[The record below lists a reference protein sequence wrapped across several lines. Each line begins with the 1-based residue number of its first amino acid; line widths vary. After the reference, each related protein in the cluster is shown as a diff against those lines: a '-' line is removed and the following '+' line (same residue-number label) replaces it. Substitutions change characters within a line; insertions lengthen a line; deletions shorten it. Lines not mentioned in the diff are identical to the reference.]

1 MKLTTAVPVVVFV
14 LFGAFSV
21 QLKLHLLGD
30 DDGSTAV
37 AVGDPA
43 PPLVLESLTGETVE
57 LSRVAGENKVVVLN
71 FWATWCGPCKIE
83 MPQFQ
88 RMYDEYQD
96 RGLEILAV
104 TREDRETVETFLN
117 TKSYTFP
124 VLLDPVGTV
133 SERYG
138 VTALPTTFLLSD
150 EGKVTRVR
158 RGIDAL
164 LERQI
169 KRIMGD
175 APEVPDVL
183 DVLDSL
189 MTPPLTERDADT
201 VGTEG
206 TGEGGGNG

>member
-1 MKLTTAVPVVVFV
+1 MKLTTAVPVVLFV

-21 QLKLHLLGD
+21 QLKLRLLGD

-37 AVGDPA
+37 AVDDPA
-43 PPLVLESLTGETVE
+43 PPLVLESLTGER
-57 LSRVAGENKVVVLN
+57 LNLLRVAGENKVVVLN

-88 RMYDEYQD
+88 RMYDEYMD
-96 RGLEILAV
+96 HGLEILAV
-104 TREDRETVETFLN
+104 TREDRETVEAFLN
-117 TKSYTFP
+117 TKDYTFP
-124 VLLDPVGTV
+124 ILLDPEGTI

-138 VTALPTTFLLSD
+138 VTALPTTFLVSE
-150 EGKVTRVR
+150 EGMVTRVR
-158 RGIDAL
+158 KGIDAL

-169 KRIMGD
+169 QRIMGD

-189 MTPPLTERDADT
+189 MTPPTVERADT
-201 VGTEG
+201 
-206 TGEGGGNG
+206 GGDNG

>member
-1 MKLTTAVPVVVFV
+1 
-14 LFGAFSV
+14 
-21 QLKLHLLGD
+21 
-30 DDGSTAV
+30 
-37 AVGDPA
+37 
-43 PPLVLESLTGETVE
+43 
-57 LSRVAGENKVVVLN
+57 
-71 FWATWCGPCKIE
+71 

-104 TREDRETVETFLN
+104 TQEDRETVETFLN

-124 VLLDPVGTV
+124 ILLDPEGAV

-138 VTALPTTFLLSD
+138 VTALPTTFLVSA

-175 APEVPDVL
+175 APDVPDAL
-183 DVLDSL
+183 DMLDSL
-189 MTPPLTERDADT
+189 MTPPAMERADT
-201 VGTEG
+201 VGTGG
-206 TGEGGGNG
+206 TREGGGNG